1 MSRKKT
7 ISLIAILV
15 LLVSISI
22 LVYFQ
27 KSKKANNPASA
38 GIDLKGK
45 APASVDKSKSEDK
58 NNDSDNKTKTGVK
71 PSESQPTLIN
81 IEVPSSQ
88 KWGNT
93 PGNIRNFGNLA
104 FQDGYLYFY
113 VPGLMQ
119 NNFLQPSIYI
129 HRTKEDGITALTKL
143 KLTTEPVFLNVVGEW
158 IYFCSGDNGELCRI
172 KVNGTELEIID
183 SKPTINLIVYDN
195 ALYYIQW
202 GKLYKSSISNLTEKK
217 LIAENVY
224 YFVLSD
230 DGNTIFYCT
239 LSRGFDGDISNLYYN
254 KIYSVDTNGENLR
267 LIYNSGREMNIEEM
281 MIYKYYIYFKPLE
294 FDVTQMTIKTDFYIG
309 RIDYT
314 SSNPVEEKYITFSSP
329 NIVSSHDIK
338 MNLYD
343 NYLYYT
349 NIDYDSFKTT
359 IYRQNLDDGSIES
372 LAVDNLAFINS
383 GLYCFGHKV
392 YFIGEKSYDRMNSF
406 SQSLY
411 CLDFQNKSILRNDG
425 PSFD

>member
-1 MSRKKT
+1 
-7 ISLIAILV
+7 
-15 LLVSISI
+15 
-22 LVYFQ
+22 
-27 KSKKANNPASA
+27 
-38 GIDLKGK
+38 
-45 APASVDKSKSEDK
+45 
-58 NNDSDNKTKTGVK
+58 
-71 PSESQPTLIN
+71 
-81 IEVPSSQ
+81 
-88 KWGNT
+88 
-93 PGNIRNFGNLA
+93 
-104 FQDGYLYFY
+104 
-113 VPGLMQ
+113 
-119 NNFLQPSIYI
+119 
-129 HRTKEDGITALTKL
+129 
-143 KLTTEPVFLNVVGEW
+143 
-158 IYFCSGDNGELCRI
+158 
-172 KVNGTELEIID
+172 
-183 SKPTINLIVYDN
+183 
-195 ALYYIQW
+195 
-202 GKLYKSSISNLTEKK
+202 
-217 LIAENVY
+217 
-224 YFVLSD
+224 
-230 DGNTIFYCT
+230 
-239 LSRGFDGDISNLYYN
+239 
-254 KIYSVDTNGENLR
+254 
-267 LIYNSGREMNIEEM
+267 MNIEEM
-281 MIYKYYIYFKPLE
+281 MIYKNYIYFKPLE